1 MLRLLFLLLLL
12 LPLIEV
18 YLFIQVGSVIG
29 ALPTIVLCLLTA
41 GLGMVLFR
49 LQGLQ
54 TLRRVQD
61 KVRLGEAPAI
71 DLIEGLILI
80 LAGLL
85 LLTPGFFTDIAGLI
99 CLLPRV
105 RSRIAGLIVSRVPG
119 VQAKHADSEVVIIE
133 GEFWEERDKRLR

>member
-18 YLFIQVGSVIG
+18 YLFIQVGSVFG
-29 ALPTIVLCLLTA
+29 ALPTIALCLLTA

-54 TLRRVQD
+54 TLRRAQD

-71 DLIEGLILI
+71 DLIEGVILI

-85 LLTPGFFTDIAGLI
+85 LLTPGFFTDIAGLV
-99 CLLPRV
+99 CLLPGV
-105 RSRIAGLIVSRVPG
+105 RTRFAYLIINRIPG
-119 VQAKHADSEVVIIE
+119 IQANRADPEVVIIE